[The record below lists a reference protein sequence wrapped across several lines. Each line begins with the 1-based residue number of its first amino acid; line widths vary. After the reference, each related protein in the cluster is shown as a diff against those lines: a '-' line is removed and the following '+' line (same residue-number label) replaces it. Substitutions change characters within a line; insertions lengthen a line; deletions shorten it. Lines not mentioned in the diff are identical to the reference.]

1 MKIEKRIIIP
11 CIVSVEKAVQIYDE
25 RPRLRNGDVMELF
38 GCGLSKARQ
47 LRAYVEQW
55 SRENGITITGDPTVK
70 TGEAFRAWYLDI
82 DDLRQR
88 LNNILKYR
96 KKVAG

>member
-1 MKIEKRIIIP
+1 MKKIRIP

-38 GCGLSKARQ
+38 GCGLSKAVQ
-47 LRAYVEQW
+47 LRAYVNQW
-55 SRENGITITGDPTVK
+55 MRDRNLSTTGDPTVN
-70 TGEAFRAWYLDI
+70 TGEAFRAWELDI